1 MKLFDFLNNHPD
13 MYADELLYLH
23 ALKYCENVQ
32 PSQRGDLYY
41 AFLNWK
47 DKHQDVRQRC
57 INLSKV
63 YRVRWIEKETE
74 LEQIRYFYAMNSDT
88 YKEDSMEVYIS
99 MAKSSKV
106 KYVEMPPMFAEDFSK
121 YFKIPNDT
129 IIGTKRI
136 TTNGDFDSIESY
148 EKCYFGGINNEQ

>member
-13 MYADELLYLH
+13 IYADELLYLH
-23 ALKYCENVQ
+23 VLKYCENVQ

-47 DKHQDVRQRC
+47 DKHQDARQRC

-74 LEQIRYFYAMNSDT
+74 REQIRYFYAMNSDT
-88 YKEDSMEVYIS
+88 YKEDAMEVYIS

-106 KYVEMPPMFAEDFSK
+106 KYAEMAPMFADDFSK

-136 TTNGDFDSIESY
+136 TKNGNSVSIENY
-148 EKCYFGGINNEQ
+148 EKCYFGGINDE